1 MWSYCIT
8 CTHAG
13 ADGLPVDHSLS
24 FDSGDPTFPSISA
37 LAAPTKYLA
46 ASSKS
51 FAATSLVAEG
61 LPLLP
66 IKLIEKIHRWEFID
80 LALLLH
86 DASSKSEE
94 IMLQQHKSL
103 FSQLN
108 KLKKERST
116 SVI

>member
-1 MWSYCIT
+1 MWCYCIV

-13 ADGLPVDHSLS
+13 AEDLPVDHSLS
-24 FDSGDPTFPSISA
+24 FDNGDPIFPSISA
-37 LAAPTKYLA
+37 LAAPTKDLA

-51 FAATSLVAEG
+51 SAATSLVAEG

-86 DASSKSEE
+86 DTSSKSEE
-94 IMLQQHKSL
+94 MMLQQHG
-103 FSQLN
+103 SQVIIIQ
-108 KLKKERST
+108 
-116 SVI
+116 SVEQAQK